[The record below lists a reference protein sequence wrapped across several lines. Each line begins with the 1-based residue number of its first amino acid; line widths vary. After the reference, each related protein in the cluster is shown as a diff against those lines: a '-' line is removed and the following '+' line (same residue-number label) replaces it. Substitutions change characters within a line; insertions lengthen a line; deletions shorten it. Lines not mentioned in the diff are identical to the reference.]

1 MLLRSVR
8 LVLCGLPAIRREPR
22 SPMRLRPGFALEAAR
37 AQASRA
43 PGFRFPI
50 KIWLSGLDVRRGLL
64 ACLIRRAAT
73 FCFSIIM
80 REVVV

>member
-22 SPMRLRPGFALEAAR
+22 SPARLRPGFAL
-37 AQASRA
+37 QAS
-43 PGFRFPI
+43 GFPSKFGPVA
-50 KIWLSGLDVRRGLL
+50 LTLGGGF
-64 ACLIRRAAT
+64 LIRRAAT